1 MNILLYH
8 HSPFPPGILPE
19 LIQIPTNYIIHKKCP
34 IANRIKKILRCER
47 GTAGDFLFMQGIFL
61 SGCAGQEAS
70 GARPMGKTGNTYLL
84 WKPGFYGIL

>member
-19 LIQIPTNYIIHKKCP
+19 SIQILTNYIIHKKCP
-34 IANRIKKILRCER
+34 IANRIKKKFPCPAY
-47 GTAGDFLFMQGIFL
+47 GN
-61 SGCAGQEAS
+61 
-70 GARPMGKTGNTYLL
+70 PGNTYLL